1 MDAHPKRYGPSFSD
15 TVGPVKLSPRYEAP
29 AIITMDGSADD
40 QLAPVVRQ
48 RQRFAKTLAGLG
60 DAEWNAPTR
69 CEGWSVQDV
78 VAHMITVNGF
88 WQMSTVAG
96 LSGAPTRVLENF
108 DPAATPPLIIAP
120 MRALS
125 AAEALE
131 QFVASNDAYLDVISA
146 LDTDGWSTLGESP
159 AGHVPI
165 RLLAHHALWDCW
177 VHERDIALP
186 LGFTPPVEDDEVL
199 SSLRYAAALSPALAV
214 SSGGSFGGVF
224 AVETTDPDSR
234 FVVEV
239 GESVAVRDGT
249 DPGDA
254 PCLRGDA
261 VELVEALSIR
271 SPLPDS
277 APAEWKQLLGGLEIA
292 FT

>member
-1 MDAHPKRYGPSFSD
+1 MHAQKIRRCVLGYRRE
-15 TVGPVKLSPRYEAP
+15 VKLSPRYEAP
-29 AIITMDGSADD
+29 AIITIDGSADD

-48 RQRFAKTLAGLG
+48 RQRLAKTLGGL
-60 DAEWNAPTR
+60 DDSEWSSPTR
-69 CEGWSVQDV
+69 CEGWTVQDV

-88 WQMSTVAG
+88 WQMSTAAG

-125 AAEALE
+125 PSEVLE
-131 QFVASNDAYLDVISA
+131 QFVASNDAYLDVITA

-165 RLLAHHALWDCW
+165 RLLAQHALWDCW

-199 SSLRYAAALSPALAV
+199 SCLRYAAALSPAFAV
-214 SSGGSFGGVF
+214 SSGDALAGTF
-224 AVETTDPDSR
+224 AVESTDPDSR

-239 GESVAVRDGT
+239 GDSVAVRDGT

-271 SPLPDS
+271 APLPDS
-277 APAEWKQLLGGLEIA
+277 APVEWKQLLGGLETA
-292 FT
+292 FS

>member
-1 MDAHPKRYGPSFSD
+1 
-15 TVGPVKLSPRYEAP
+15 VKLSPRYEAP
-29 AIITMDGSADD
+29 AIITMDGPADD

-48 RQRFAKTLAGLG
+48 RQRFAKTLAGLAE
-60 DAEWNAPTR
+60 AEWSAPTR

-88 WQMSTVAG
+88 WQMSTTAG
-96 LSGAPTRVLENF
+96 LAGTPTRVLENF

-120 MRALS
+120 MSTLS
-125 AAEALE
+125 PAEVLD
-131 QFVASNDAYLDVISA
+131 QFVASNDGYIDVLTGLDA
-146 LDTDGWSTLGESP
+146 DGWSTLGESP

-186 LGFTPPVEDDEVL
+186 LGFTPTVEDDEVL
-199 SSLRYAAALSPALAV
+199 SCLRYAAALSPALAIGDGEAI
-214 SSGGSFGGVF
+214 GGMF
-224 AVETTDPDSR
+224 AVETTDPHAR
-234 FVVEV
+234 FVLEV
-239 GESVAVRDGT
+239 GDSVAVRAGAAPD
-249 DPGDA
+249 DA

-261 VELVEALSIR
+261 VALVEALSIR
-271 SPLPDS
+271 APLPDS
-277 APAEWKQLLGGLEIA
+277 APVEWRALLGGLETA

>member
-1 MDAHPKRYGPSFSD
+1 
-15 TVGPVKLSPRYEAP
+15 VKLSPRYEGP
-29 AIITMDGSADD
+29 PIITIDGSADD

-48 RQRFAKTLAGLG
+48 RQRLAKTLAGL
-60 DAEWNAPTR
+60 DDSEWTSPTR
-69 CEGWSVQDV
+69 CENWTVQDV

-88 WQMSTVAG
+88 WQMSTLAG

-108 DPAATPPLIIAP
+108 DPAATPPLIIEP

-125 AAEALE
+125 PSEVLE
-131 QFVASNDAYLDVISA
+131 QFVASNDGYLDVITE

-165 RLLAHHALWDCW
+165 RLLAQHALWDCW

-186 LGFTPPVEDDEVL
+186 LGFIPPAEDDEVL
-199 SSLRYAAALSPALAV
+199 SCLRYAAALSPAFAV
-214 SSGGSFGGVF
+214 SNGDALGGIY

-239 GESVAVRDGT
+239 GDSVAVRDGI
-249 DPGDA
+249 DPAGA

-261 VELVEALSIR
+261 VELVEVLSIR
-271 SPLPDS
+271 APLPDS
-277 APAEWKQLLGGLEIA
+277 APVEWQQMLGGLETA

>member
-1 MDAHPKRYGPSFSD
+1 M
-15 TVGPVKLSPRYEAP
+15 KLSPRYAAP
-29 AIITMDGSADD
+29 AIITIDGPADD
-40 QLAPVVRQ
+40 QLTPVVRQ
-48 RQRFAKTLAGLG
+48 RHRLAKTLAGL
-60 DAEWNAPTR
+60 DDSEWSAPTR
-69 CEGWSVQDV
+69 CEGWTVQDV

-125 AAEALE
+125 PSEVLE
-131 QFVASNDAYLDVISA
+131 QFVASNDAYIDVITT
-146 LDTDGWSTLGESP
+146 LDAGGWSTLGESP

-165 RLLAHHALWDCW
+165 RLLAQHALWDCW

-186 LGFTPPVEDDEVL
+186 LGFTPLVEDDEVL
-199 SSLRYAAALSPALAV
+199 SCLRYSAALSPAFAV
-214 SSGGSFGGVF
+214 SSGDALDGVF
-224 AVETTDPDSR
+224 AVESTDPDSH

-239 GESVAVRDGT
+239 GDSVAVRDGT
-249 DPGDA
+249 GPGDA

-271 SPLPDS
+271 APLPDS
-277 APAEWKQLLGGLEIA
+277 APVEWKQMLGGLETA

>member
-1 MDAHPKRYGPSFSD
+1 M
-15 TVGPVKLSPRYEAP
+15 KLSPRYEAP
-29 AIITMDGSADD
+29 AIITIDGPVDD
-40 QLAPVVRQ
+40 QLAPVMRQ
-48 RQRFAKTLAGLG
+48 RQRLAKTLAGL
-60 DAEWNAPTR
+60 DAAEWSSPTR
-69 CEGWSVQDV
+69 CEGWTVQDV

-125 AAEALE
+125 PSEVLE
-131 QFVASNDAYLDVISA
+131 QFVASNDGYLDVITA
-146 LDTDGWSTLGESP
+146 LDADGWSTLGESP

-165 RLLAHHALWDCW
+165 RLLAQHALWDCW

-186 LGFTPPVEDDEVL
+186 LGFEPPVEDDEVL
-199 SSLRYAAALSPALAV
+199 SCLRYAAALSPAFAI
-214 SSGGSFGGVF
+214 SSGQAIGGVF
-224 AVETTDPDSR
+224 AVESSDPDSS

-239 GESVAVRDGT
+239 GDSVAVRDRT
-249 DPGDA
+249 DPGA

-271 SPLPDS
+271 APLPDS
-277 APAEWKQLLGGLEIA
+277 APVEWKQLLGGLETA

>member
-1 MDAHPKRYGPSFSD
+1 M
-15 TVGPVKLSPRYEAP
+15 KLSPRYETP
-29 AIITMDGSADD
+29 AIITIDGPVDD

-48 RQRFAKTLAGLG
+48 RQRLAKTLAGLD
-60 DAEWNAPTR
+60 DAEWSSATR
-69 CEGWSVQDV
+69 CEGWTVQDV

-125 AAEALE
+125 PAEVLE
-131 QFVASNDAYLDVISA
+131 QFVASNDGYLDVITA
-146 LDTDGWSTLGESP
+146 LDAAGWSTVGESP

-165 RLLAHHALWDCW
+165 RLLAQHALWDCW

-186 LGFTPPVEDDEVL
+186 LGFEPAVEDDEVL
-199 SSLRYAAALSPALAV
+199 SCLRYAAALSPAFAI
-214 SSGGSFGGVF
+214 SSGEAIGGVF
-224 AVETTDPDSR
+224 AVESSDPDSS

-239 GESVAVRDGT
+239 GDSVAVRDRT
-249 DPGDA
+249 DPSA

-271 SPLPDS
+271 APIPDS
-277 APAEWKQLLGGLEIA
+277 APVEWKQLLGGLETA